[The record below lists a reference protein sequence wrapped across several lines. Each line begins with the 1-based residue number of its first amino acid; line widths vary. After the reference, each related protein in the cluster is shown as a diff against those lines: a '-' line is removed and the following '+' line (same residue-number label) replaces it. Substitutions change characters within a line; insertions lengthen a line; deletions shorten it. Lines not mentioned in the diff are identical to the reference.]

1 MLRAKLR
8 SRLALADEGAEPT
21 PLDAG
26 VPSGVT
32 SAVGASP
39 SAPRPVFRRKRSGLS
54 EPSPPCK
61 KVCKEGVKSE
71 ERSFSSPGGMA
82 VEEWDDGDN
91 CLEPKRCC
99 GCFRVSGV
107 DRSYCQPGVEFRWLY
122 DDGKGDWCKDCN
134 AAHRI
139 YYARSMTLSLFG
151 RWLKTLKTNRVEFF
165 GVLLAI
171 VSIKNEGTKH
181 ISKAAVDNRRAV
193 EKKRASVKSG
203 SAKEWG
209 GQ

>member
-8 SRLALADEGAEPT
+8 SRLALADEGAELT

-32 SAVGASP
+32 GASP

-61 KVCKEGVKSE
+61 KVRKEGVKSE
-71 ERSFSSPGGMA
+71 ALSFSSPGGMA
-82 VEEWDDGDN
+82 VEEGDDGDH

-107 DRSYCQPGVEFRWLY
+107 GRSYCQPGVAFRWLY
-122 DDGKGDWCKDCN
+122 DDGKGDCCNDYN
-134 AAHRI
+134 AARRN

-151 RWLKTLKTNRVEFF
+151 RWLKTVKANRVEFF

-193 EKKRASVKSG
+193 EKKRSSVKSG
-203 SAKEWG
+203 SGKEWG
-209 GQ
+209 GP